1 MTVEKAGTSPV
12 TVPAISRVGAILP
25 INNEGGSGPG
35 GSEGSTDVEFILLE
49 NGCFLLLEDGVSK
62 LVREDT

>member
-1 MTVEKAGTSPV
+1 MSAEKAGTSPV

-25 INNEGGSGPG
+25 INNEGGEGPG
-35 GSEGSTDVEFILLE
+35 GSEGSTDIEFILLE
-49 NGCFLLLEDGVSK
+49 DGSFLLLEDGVCK